1 MPAPIIHSTL
11 DRTTGLPAMLAPDVN
26 LYCPPDSFLRVSVYN
41 ATSSVVV
48 AISGLFMDICGEVRP
63 FLHLLT
69 PTTDRVVT
77 NAYIPLGEGWLRS
90 VSPYLNAGA
99 PKRGTCHVGLDLQIG
114 DSSGGQLV
122 QRLLRGYLHAA
133 TPLGWPHGAML
144 GPLEGPGAL
153 RVITGSVPAA
163 GAEVSETVPAGV
175 RWRLR
180 SLRLTLVTDG
190 NAANRMPVL
199 TFDDGTSVF
208 LSSSAQI
215 QAASLTWVHMFM
227 PGAGAEDATAIT
239 SIVNLLPP
247 EIWLGAGYRIKTL
260 TTAIQATDAYA
271 APIYQ
276 VEEWIEA

>member
-163 GAEVSETVPAGV
+163 GAEVSETV
-175 RWRLR
+175 
-180 SLRLTLVTDG
+180 TDG